1 MKAPISM
8 MSFSDS
14 SDVHMGHIRL
24 SGRYS
29 ISSEVGIKLMLLLE
43 MIV

>member
-24 SGRYS
+24 SGHYS
-29 ISSEVGIKLMLLLE
+29 ISFRSWNKINV
-43 MIV
+43 VT